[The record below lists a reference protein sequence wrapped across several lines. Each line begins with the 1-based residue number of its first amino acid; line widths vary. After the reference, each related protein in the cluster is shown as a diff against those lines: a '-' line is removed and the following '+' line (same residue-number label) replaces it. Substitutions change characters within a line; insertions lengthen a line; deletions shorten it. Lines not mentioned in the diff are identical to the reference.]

1 MKTNNLSND
10 QIDHTLNQTQTSHSN
25 NNRANRYNNVRSNGP
40 KTGSRGRSKYL
51 GHSNNM
57 DNGVTINSPRSE
69 FSEGFN
75 TMHEGSSKLK
85 F

>member
-1 MKTNNLSND
+1 
-10 QIDHTLNQTQTSHSN
+10 
-25 NNRANRYNNVRSNGP
+25 
-40 KTGSRGRSKYL
+40 
-51 GHSNNM
+51 M